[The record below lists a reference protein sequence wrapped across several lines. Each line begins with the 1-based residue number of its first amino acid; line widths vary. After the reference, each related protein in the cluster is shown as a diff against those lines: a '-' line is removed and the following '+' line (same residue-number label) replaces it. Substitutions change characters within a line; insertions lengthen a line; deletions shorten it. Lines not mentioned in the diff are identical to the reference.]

1 MEPHCVAVV
10 CSSEAT
16 GRPMAERGKV
26 GGGDSLE
33 LQYAI
38 NVIGRPYQRARITG
52 ILGRSYQQRKTRVA
66 AGAAPFVYRRIRTR
80 PIVQEFS
87 DSFQTK
93 GDPSPMIVKLPSNHK
108 KVPHHGSHDNLKKE
122 RKGNLL

>member
-1 MEPHCVAVV
+1 
-10 CSSEAT
+10 
-16 GRPMAERGKV
+16 MAERGKV